1 MRGGKERAVF
11 VPTAANQAKRILRG
25 HGKGSGFVWMRC
37 SVRGAD
43 AASED
48 E

>member
-1 MRGGKERAVF
+1 MRGGKQRAVL

-37 SVRGAD
+37 GVRVAG